1 MSDDISELS
10 VELLTPGQ
18 AEEELNR
25 LANEIS
31 FHDRAYHQKDTP
43 KISDAAYDLLRSRN
57 EAIEKRFPTL
67 KIKDTPSNK
76 VGGPITPGFKKVQ
89 HAVPMLSLGNAFDDG
104 DVYEFYN
111 RLRRFLGLD
120 DDEMIDIVA
129 EPKIDGL
136 SVSLRYEHGSLV
148 LAATRGNGQEGED
161 VTANVATMAEVPK
174 KLPDGVPQ
182 IIEVR
187 GEVYIGHDAFQSL
200 NQQRE
205 IDEEVPFANPRNAA
219 AGSLRQL
226 DSAITAKRPLQI
238 YTYAWGE
245 LSDPPVQTQW
255 HFLEQLKLWGF
266 PVNSLSQLC
275 KNEEEAI
282 SYHRKIGELRAELGY
297 DIDGIVYKVDR
308 IDLQERLGFVS
319 RAPRWAIAHKFPAE
333 KAQTVLKT
341 ITIQVGRTGALT
353 PVANLLPI
361 TVGGV
366 VVSRATL
373 HNADEI
379 NRKDIREGD
388 TVIIQRAGDVIPQVI
403 RVVTEKRVGDIQPFH
418 FPDYCPECGSPT
430 IRLPDEAVIR
440 CTGGLICPAQ
450 KMERLKH
457 FVSRQAFDIEGL
469 GGKHIDTF
477 QVEGLVNTP
486 GDIFRL
492 HEKHEQLRQREG
504 WGVKSVY
511 NLIKAIEQRRNIS
524 LDRFIYSL
532 GIPQVGLATARLLAT
547 HYRSLP
553 NWLAEM
559 QKAVTERQ
567 TNSIEAKKSELIGD
581 AFDSLCQIDGIGIS
595 MADDIVRFIANS
607 DNLNIIEDL
616 MGSVNIKN
624 VTPPDIKE
632 SALSGKIIVFTGT
645 LETISR
651 VEAKAMAESLGA
663 RVTGSISKKTDYVI
677 VGADPGSKAQ
687 KARELSISIL
697 TESDWHTLIGQ

>member
-1 MSDDISELS
+1 MSDDFIAIS
-10 VELLTPGQ
+10 VKQLTSDQ
-18 AEEELNR
+18 AEEELDR

-43 KISDAAYDLLRSRN
+43 IISDAEYDLLRSRN
-57 EAIEKRFPTL
+57 EAIEKRFPSL
-67 KIKDTPSNK
+67 KRIDTPSNK
-76 VGGPITPGFKKVQ
+76 IGAAITSGFEKVQ
-89 HAVPMLSLGNAFDDG
+89 HAVPMLSLGNAFDDS

-111 RLRRFLGLD
+111 RLRRFLGLG
-120 DDEMIDIVA
+120 DDESINIVA

-136 SVSLRYEHGSLV
+136 SVSLRYERGSLV

-161 VTANVATMAEVPK
+161 VTSNIATMAEVPQK
-174 KLPDGVPQ
+174 ISHGAPQ
-182 IIEVR
+182 VFEVR
-187 GEVYIGHDAFQSL
+187 GEVYIGHDAFQNL
-200 NQQRE
+200 NQQRKKY
-205 IDEEVPFANPRNAA
+205 EEAPFANPRNAA

-226 DSAITAKRPLQI
+226 DSTITSKRPLQI
-238 YTYAWGE
+238 FTYSWGE
-245 LSDPPVQTQW
+245 LSEPVAETQW
-255 HFLEQLKLWGF
+255 QFLERLKLWGF
-266 PVNSLSQLC
+266 PVNSHSKLC
-275 KNEEEAI
+275 TNEEEAI
-282 SYHRKIGELRAELGY
+282 SYHRQIGELRAKLGY

-308 IDLQERLGFVS
+308 IDLQQRLGFVS

-341 ITIQVGRTGALT
+341 ISIQVGRTGALT

-388 TVIIQRAGDVIPQVI
+388 TVIVQRAGDVIPQVI
-403 RVVTEKRVGDIQPFH
+403 KVVSEKRVGNIEPFH
-418 FPDYCPECGSPT
+418 FPDHCPECGSPT
-430 IRLPDEAVIR
+430 IRLADEAVIR

-450 KMERLKH
+450 KLERLKH

-469 GGKHIDTF
+469 GGKHIDAF
-477 QVEGLVNTP
+477 QVEGLVNSP

-492 HEKHEQLRQREG
+492 HERHEQLRQREG
-504 WGVKSVY
+504 WGDKSVD

-532 GIPQVGLATARLLAT
+532 GIRQVGLATARLLAL
-547 HYRSLP
+547 HYGSLP
-553 NWLAEM
+553 NWLTEM
-559 QKAVTERQ
+559 QKAAIERQ
-567 TNSIEAKKSELIGD
+567 ANSMESKKAELIGD

-595 MADDIVRFIANS
+595 MADDVVRFIANTE
-607 DNLNIIEDL
+607 NLTIIMDLVEFLNVKNIIPSD
-616 MGSVNIKN
+616 
-624 VTPPDIKE
+624 TKE

-645 LETISR
+645 LETTSR
-651 VEAKAMAESLGA
+651 AEAKAKAESLGA
-663 RVTGSISKKTDYVI
+663 KVTGSISKKTDYVV
-677 VGADPGSKAQ
+677 VGADPGSKAL

-697 TESDWHTLIGQ
+697 TENDWHTLISQ

>member
-1 MSDDISELS
+1 MSDNFIAIS
-10 VELLTPGQ
+10 VKQLTSDQ
-18 AEEELNR
+18 AQEELDR

-43 KISDAAYDLLRSRN
+43 IISDAEYDLLRSRN
-57 EAIEKRFPTL
+57 EAIEKRFPSL
-67 KIKDTPSNK
+67 KRKDTPSNK
-76 VGGPITPGFKKVQ
+76 IGAAITSGFEKVQ
-89 HAVPMLSLGNAFDDG
+89 HAVPMLSLGNAFDDS

-111 RLRRFLGLD
+111 RLRRFLGLGG
-120 DDEMIDIVA
+120 DESINIVA

-136 SVSLRYEHGSLV
+136 SVSLRYERGSLV

-161 VTANVATMAEVPK
+161 VTSNIATMAEVPQK
-174 KLPDGVPQ
+174 ISHGAPQ
-182 IIEVR
+182 VFEVR
-187 GEVYIGHDAFQSL
+187 GEVYIGHDAFQNL
-200 NQQRE
+200 NQQRKKY
-205 IDEEVPFANPRNAA
+205 EEAPFANPRNAA

-226 DSAITAKRPLQI
+226 DSTITSKRPLQI
-238 YTYAWGE
+238 FTYSWGE
-245 LSDPPVQTQW
+245 LSEPVAETQW
-255 HFLEQLKLWGF
+255 QFLERLKLWGF
-266 PVNSLSQLC
+266 PVNSHSKLC
-275 KNEEEAI
+275 TNEEEAI
-282 SYHRKIGELRAELGY
+282 SYHRQIGELRAKLGY

-308 IDLQERLGFVS
+308 IDLQQRLGFVS

-341 ITIQVGRTGALT
+341 ISIQVGRTGALT

-388 TVIIQRAGDVIPQVI
+388 TVIVQRAGDVIPQVI
-403 RVVTEKRVGDIQPFH
+403 KVVSEKRVGNIEPFH
-418 FPDYCPECGSPT
+418 FPDHCPECGSPT
-430 IRLPDEAVIR
+430 IRLADEAVIR

-450 KMERLKH
+450 KLERLKH

-469 GGKHIDTF
+469 GGKHIDAF
-477 QVEGLVNTP
+477 QVEGLVNSP

-492 HEKHEQLRQREG
+492 HERHEQLRQREG
-504 WGVKSVY
+504 WGDKSVD

-532 GIPQVGLATARLLAT
+532 GIRQVGLATARLLAL
-547 HYRSLP
+547 HYGSLP
-553 NWLAEM
+553 NWLTEM
-559 QKAVTERQ
+559 QKAAIERQ
-567 TNSIEAKKSELIGD
+567 ANSMESKKAELIGD

-595 MADDIVRFIANS
+595 MADDVVRFIANTE
-607 DNLNIIEDL
+607 NLTIIMDLVESLNVKNII
-616 MGSVNIKN
+616 
-624 VTPPDIKE
+624 PPNTKE

-645 LETISR
+645 LETTSR
-651 VEAKAMAESLGA
+651 AEAKAKAESLGA
-663 RVTGSISKKTDYVI
+663 KVTGSISKKTDYVV
-677 VGADPGSKAQ
+677 VGADPGSKAL

-697 TESDWHTLIGQ
+697 TENDWHTLISQ